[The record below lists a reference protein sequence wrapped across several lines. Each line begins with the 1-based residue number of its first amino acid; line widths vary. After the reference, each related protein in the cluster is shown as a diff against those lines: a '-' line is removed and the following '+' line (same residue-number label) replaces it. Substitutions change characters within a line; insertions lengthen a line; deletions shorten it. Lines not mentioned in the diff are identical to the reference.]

1 MNHQRYDMLSI
12 GGFAN
17 AAQLS
22 IKALRLYDQLG
33 ILKPSYVDRESGY
46 RYYHAD
52 QLREARLIRMM
63 RQMDMPLAT
72 IRQVLAA
79 APAQAEALVQEYWLK
94 RERRMEEA
102 RRLLHD
108 LVASLR
114 QETSAMALEV
124 RVHSVNPQPIISI
137 TRNVKVDQLNKHI
150 GDSLKRLFALMEEQG
165 ATIAGPPLGIYHG
178 PINHDEDGPIE
189 VCVPVQG
196 QIATT
201 GDIRSRELAGGKT
214 ASVMLHDDQCR
225 FPEILKGYD
234 AVYDWLRQNGYQPA
248 ESPREIWHSEP
259 GENERLEV
267 AWLFKEAGA

>member
-1 MNHQRYDMLSI
+1 MNHQRQDMLSI

-52 QLREARLIRMM
+52 QLRAARLIRMM

-72 IRQVLAA
+72 IRQALAA
-79 APAQAEALVQEYWLK
+79 PPAQAETLVQDYWRT
-94 RERRMEEA
+94 RERRMDEA

-114 QETSAMALEV
+114 QETTAMALEV
-124 RVHSVNPQPIISI
+124 SVRTADPQPIISI
-137 TRNVKVDQLNKHI
+137 TRNVKVDQLGPFI
-150 GDSLKRLFALMEEQG
+150 GDSLRQLFGLVEEQG
-165 ATIAGPPLGIYHG
+165 GAMAGPPLGIFHG
-178 PINHDEDGPIE
+178 PINHEADGPIE
-189 VCVPVQG
+189 VCLPVQNT
-196 QIATT
+196 IAAT
-201 GDIRSRELAGGKT
+201 GDVRARELAGGT
-214 ASVMLHDDQCR
+214 IASVMLHGDQCE

-234 AVYDWLRQNGYQPA
+234 AVHDWIRQNGYEVVEA
-248 ESPREIWHSEP
+248 PREIWHSEP
-259 GENERLEV
+259 GEDAKMEV
-267 AWLFKEAGA
+267 AWLFKEART